1 MPYSG
6 MEKMRLSDL
15 RKNIDDL
22 DAQILD
28 LLNQRA
34 RIVVEVGKEKERR
47 EMDFYAPERE
57 EEIYQRVA
65 SLNQGPLPNS
75 VVRSIYREILS
86 GCLSLERPLRIAYLG
101 PPATFTHL
109 ASMNQFG
116 RSAHFLPLKGIGDIF
131 SEVEKDNA
139 DFGVV
144 PVENSTEGMVNHTL
158 DMFVESDLKIC
169 GEVFLE
175 VSHNLLSTTGALEG
189 IKRVYS
195 HPQALA
201 QSRRWLEAHLAGAEL
216 IEVFSTTAA
225 AEMAQKDPQAAA
237 IASDLAAD
245 LYGLRRVQSR
255 IEDCAQNY
263 TRFMVIGRQSRGRTG
278 SDKTS
283 ILFSIRDRVGALHSI
298 LMPFAERDINLTSIE
313 SRPSKTKAWDYIFY
327 VDFEGHVEDP
337 PAEEVIRFLGDK
349 CSMLKILGSYPKGIY
364 Y

>member
-1 MPYSG
+1 
-6 MEKMRLSDL
+6 MRLSDL

-47 EMDFYAPERE
+47 EMDFYVPERE

-158 DMFVESDLKIC
+158 DMFVESNLKIC

-175 VSHNLLSTTGALEG
+175 VSHNLLSTTGALKG

-201 QSRRWLEAHLAGAEL
+201 QSRRWLEAHLAGVEL
-216 IEVFSTTAA
+216 VEVFSTSAA
-225 AEMAQKDPQAAA
+225 AEMAQKDPEAAA
-237 IASDLAAD
+237 VASDLAAD
-245 LYGLRRVQSR
+245 LYDLRRVHSR
-255 IEDCAQNY
+255 IEDFAQNY
-263 TRFMVIGRQSRGRTG
+263 TRFMVVGKRSRERTG
-278 SDKTS
+278 NDKTS
-283 ILFSIRDRVGALHSI
+283 ILFSIRDRVGALYSI
-298 LMPFAERDINLTSIE
+298 LKPFAKRDINLTSIE

-327 VDFEGHVEDP
+327 VDFEGHTEDP
-337 PAEEVIRFLGDK
+337 PTEEAIRVLREE